1 MRGRAVIVV
10 GICGIGLLMLGC
22 ARAEPQRLPGLGSSE
37 SAPEGVL
44 YRSISRG
51 GIEGF
56 EASRVRWLD
65 EGDGFELTLT
75 GSGNCPVV
83 PATMEVLAPDRLLI
97 ETKQQVDP
105 AGCQEDAALWSF
117 VLDAP
122 EGLDGA
128 APVQVDFS
136 GGQIASTEEMAPRR

>member
-1 MRGRAVIVV
+1 M
-10 GICGIGLLMLGC
+10 
-22 ARAEPQRLPGLGSSE
+22 
-37 SAPEGVL
+37 
-44 YRSISRG
+44 YRSFYRG
-51 GIEGF
+51 GVEAF

-65 EGDGFELTLT
+65 DGDGFELTLT

-83 PATMEVLAPDRLLI
+83 PVTIEVLAPDRLLI

-122 EGLDGA
+122 EGLDST
-128 APVQVDFS
+128 APVQVDIS
-136 GGQIASTEEMAPRR
+136 GERIASTEEMAPRR

>member
-37 SAPEGVL
+37 PAPEGAV
-44 YRSISRG
+44 YRSFYRG
-51 GIEGF
+51 GVEAF

-65 EGDGFELTLT
+65 DGDGFELTLT

-83 PATMEVLAPDRLLI
+83 PVTIEVLAPDRLLI

-122 EGLDGA
+122 EGLDST
-128 APVQVDFS
+128 APVQVDIS
-136 GGQIASTEEMAPRR
+136 GERIASTEEMAPRR

>member
-1 MRGRAVIVV
+1 MVV

-22 ARAEPQRLPGLGSSE
+22 ARGESQRLPGIGSSE
-37 SAPEGVL
+37 PAPEGAV
-44 YRSISRG
+44 YRSFYRG
-51 GIEGF
+51 GVAGY

-65 EGDGFELTLT
+65 DGDGFELTLT

-83 PATMEVLAPDRLLI
+83 PVAIEVLAPDRLLI

-105 AGCQEDAALWSF
+105 GGCQEDSALWSF

-122 EGLDGA
+122 GGLDST
-128 APVQVDFS
+128 APVQVDIS
-136 GGQIASTEEMAPRR
+136 GEGIASTEEISPRR